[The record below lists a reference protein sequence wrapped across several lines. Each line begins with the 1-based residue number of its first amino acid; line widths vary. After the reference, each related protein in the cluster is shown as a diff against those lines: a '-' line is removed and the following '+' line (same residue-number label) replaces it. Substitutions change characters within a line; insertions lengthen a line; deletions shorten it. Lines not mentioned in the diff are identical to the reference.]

1 MSRSRSAEFE
11 DFVGPNDD
19 GLSLFNGVFELNGKP
34 DGDLGYG
41 DEDSARIM
49 EDEKADTVEDGI
61 ADTVED
67 GKADTVEDGMADTVE
82 DYDLMDDG

>member
-11 DFVGPNDD
+11 DFVGTPNDD

-34 DGDLGYG
+34 DGDLEYG
-41 DEDSARIM
+41 DEDSARNM

-67 GKADTVEDGMADTVE
+67 GIADTVE